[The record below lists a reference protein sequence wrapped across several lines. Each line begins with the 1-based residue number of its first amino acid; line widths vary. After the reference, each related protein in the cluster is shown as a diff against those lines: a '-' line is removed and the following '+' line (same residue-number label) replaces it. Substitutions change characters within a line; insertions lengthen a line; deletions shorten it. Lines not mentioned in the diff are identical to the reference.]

1 MNIPPSLLKMILL
14 MNIHSPSTTY
24 NHMCREV
31 SSDGLQELVM
41 IISYITSY
49 YSTWVVYSRNLLMLT
64 LIEMMRMMKE
74 TARHE

>member
-1 MNIPPSLLKMILL
+1 MYIPPNLLKCILL
-14 MNIHSPSTTY
+14 MNIYSPGTTY

-31 SSDGLQELVM
+31 SSDGLQELFL
-41 IISYITSY
+41 IISYIISY

-74 TARHE
+74 TARQE